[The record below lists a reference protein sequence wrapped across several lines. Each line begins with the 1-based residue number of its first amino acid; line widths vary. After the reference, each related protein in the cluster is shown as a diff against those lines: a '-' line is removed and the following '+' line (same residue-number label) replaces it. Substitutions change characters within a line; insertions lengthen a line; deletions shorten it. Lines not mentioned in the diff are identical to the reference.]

1 LTSREVK
8 RQLSQKTLGWS
19 NFFQGYK
26 LTAQTSFITKPTPF
40 MIIKQKAFIQIYD
53 KTPSL
58 TYNTLN
64 LVVIDY

>member
-1 LTSREVK
+1 
-8 RQLSQKTLGWS
+8 
-19 NFFQGYK
+19 
-26 LTAQTSFITKPTPF
+26 

-64 LVVIDY
+64 LVVIDYWKHRLFLLNWGETHFYDENWTL